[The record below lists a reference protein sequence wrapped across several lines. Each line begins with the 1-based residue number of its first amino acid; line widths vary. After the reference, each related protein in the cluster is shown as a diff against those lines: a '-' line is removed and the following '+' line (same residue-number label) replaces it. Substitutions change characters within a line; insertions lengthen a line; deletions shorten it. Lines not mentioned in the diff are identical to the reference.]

1 MRKLQNQQYDSK
13 KKENTEFKK
22 PLLIT
27 ENTLETYSMSNNMT
41 TYKNIRHKW
50 HNKSMRKKS
59 EECTRNKT

>member
-41 TYKNIRHKW
+41 TYKKFDTNGT
-50 HNKSMRKKS
+50 
-59 EECTRNKT
+59 TRA